1 MDATAGQQTLG
12 EVMQALTAMGFEE
25 SRVREA
31 LSAGFV
37 SLQDAVDWLIQGDS
51 VRRQPGDSV
60 RRQPDSSAQLSLKW
74 PATSVSQGAMAAFN
88 HPTELPGTSQSMD
101 SAQLG
106 AGSQEFKVVSRKR
119 NPEKENFGD
128 KQREQEAID
137 AKAEK
142 QRKIKEREMVLK
154 RIEEDRKQQQ
164 EKPSSLGSGPST
176 EGGGVLGGRRQTSV
190 SGQCLLQIRLPSGE
204 LLRDR
209 FPCASTLRNVQAYLS
224 EHRPGLPLPVQLF
237 QPYPRQDFGTAE
249 LELTLAELGLVP
261 NGTLCVRR
269 AEESP
274 RADASPSCACPM
286 PEEGGGVTQSTQG
299 HLCVSQDEE
308 AVKNEAITTQGGNAV
323 GVDTPVVTDVMV
335 TQISVVNTTEDCS
348 VGAREGEGCSSAE
361 QEQGHGA
368 HTERSTEPRSHES
381 GRDQAMDIEIDS
393 GDAAEEAAQEAAR
406 GSDGQMELEEQP
418 HPDLDEDGQLPQRF
432 GFHHNWGRG
441 LNFDAMEEHD
451 EHRFDP
457 HERFGLLQGL
467 GFPPRA
473 RQHHDLFP
481 GQGHRLQDE
490 GADGDGPDRQPPH
503 FEVALPPFPS
513 VNFDPGLRPTRG
525 RVIPPLGELALSTV
539 CVLITD
545 PSMQFTSSLAGLNP
559 SVAEKIIAHL
569 VKDERLRPRTLDLFR
584 GCPLQCLRL
593 DCYSLTTN
601 ELLHQLRLFP
611 SLKSLSLLSSSLITD
626 RSLECLTS
634 LSRLHHLNLAS
645 CVMLSDKC
653 LVYIKEL
660 RSLKQLVLD
669 RTRVTDAGLL
679 AYLEQAPP
687 SLVQLSLNQTAVTEA
702 TVRELPRTVPQL
714 HGLSVKNTAVVDV
727 SCLRQLLSLHALSL
741 DNTAVSEES
750 LAALADHPTLAYL
763 SLFGVRSVEGD
774 QALRL
779 LSGLRLSV
787 LRLPCRLTV
796 TDAGL
801 EHITR
806 LTLLTELNLTDYI
819 HISDA
824 GAQHIACLKGLKQ
837 LVLSNTRVTDCGLEK
852 LRGLRLLEELSLDRT
867 PVTSRGVAAYVVSLP
882 HLQVLSLVET
892 NVGNSVLKH
901 GIRHCNR
908 LTKLNLSRTRIT
920 DRGLRQLRLPVLAQL
935 NLDHTGATFAG
946 LSALLTACPSIVSLR
961 ASGLRTISNNDAS
974 DVEEATV
981 GP

>member
-12 EVMQALTAMGFEE
+12 EVIQALTAMGFEE

-51 VRRQPGDSV
+51 VRRQPG
-60 RRQPDSSAQLSLKW
+60 SSAQLSLKW

-88 HPTELPGTSQSMD
+88 HPAELPGTSQSMD

-106 AGSQEFKVVSRKR
+106 SGSQELKVVSRKR

-164 EKPSSLGSGPST
+164 EKPSLGSGPST

-269 AEESP
+269 AEESS

-286 PEEGGGVTQSTQG
+286 PKEGGGVTQSTQG
-299 HLCVSQDEE
+299 HFCASQDEE
-308 AVKNEAITTQGGNAV
+308 AVNNEAITTQGGSAV
-323 GVDTPVVTDVMV
+323 GVDTPVVTDVTV
-335 TQISVVNTTEDCS
+335 TRITVVKTTEDCS
-348 VGAREGEGCSSAE
+348 VGAIEGEGCSSAK
-361 QEQGHGA
+361 QEQGRGA
-368 HTERSTEPRSHES
+368 HTERSTEPMSHES
-381 GRDQAMDIEIDS
+381 GRDQAMDIEIGS
-393 GDAAEEAAQEAAR
+393 GDVAEEAVQEAAR

-432 GFHHNWGRG
+432 GFHHNWV
-441 LNFDAMEEHD
+441 
-451 EHRFDP
+451 
-457 HERFGLLQGL
+457 L

-946 LSALLTACPSIVSLR
+946 LSALLTSCPSIVSLR